1 MLLSV
6 SSLILSQNTA
16 TRSISEAQISELY
29 KGIKQ
34 NEYLKVR
41 LQKTEG
47 TLNSANELISEQE
60 KALTAGKILL
70 KAKDEIIAT
79 NQEILKQEKIGSLER
94 ENQLKSDIEILKGEL
109 SILEIQSKKTARKK
123 LWTGIK
129 IGGVSVA
136 VLGAV
141 GLLLIK

>member
-1 MLLSV
+1 MSN
-6 SSLILSQNTA
+6 LIFSQNTA
-16 TRSISEAQISELY
+16 TRNISEAQISELY

-34 NEYLKVR
+34 NDYLKLR
-41 LQKTEG
+41 LQKTES

-60 KALTAGKILL
+60 KAITAGKMLL

-79 NQEILKQEKIGSLER
+79 NQEILKQQKTGSLER
-94 ENQLKSDIEILKGEL
+94 ENQLKSDIGILKGEL

>member
-1 MLLSV
+1 M
-6 SSLILSQNTA
+6 SSSIFSQNTA
-16 TRSISEAQISELY
+16 TRNISEAQISELY

-60 KALTAGKILL
+60 KALTTGKMLL

-94 ENQLKSDIEILKGEL
+94 ENQLKSNIEILKGDF
-109 SILEIQSKKTARKK
+109 SILEIQSKKTARQK

>member
-1 MLLSV
+1 V
-6 SSLILSQNTA
+6 SSSILSQNTA
-16 TRSISEAQISELY
+16 TRNISEAQISELY

-34 NEYLKVR
+34 NDYLKLR
-41 LQKTEG
+41 LHKTEN

-60 KALTAGKILL
+60 KQLTAGKILL

-79 NQEILKQEKIGSLER
+79 NQEILKQEKNGCVER
-94 ENQLKSDIEILKGEL
+94 ENQLKSNIDILKGDL

-136 VLGAV
+136 ILGVV

>member
-1 MLLSV
+1 MSN
-6 SSLILSQNTA
+6 LIFSQNTA
-16 TRSISEAQISELY
+16 TRNISEAQISELY

-34 NEYLKVR
+34 NDYLKLR
-41 LQKTEG
+41 LQKTES

-60 KALTAGKILL
+60 KALTAGKMLL

-79 NQEILKQEKIGSLER
+79 NQEILKQEKIGSMER

-136 VLGAV
+136 VIGVV